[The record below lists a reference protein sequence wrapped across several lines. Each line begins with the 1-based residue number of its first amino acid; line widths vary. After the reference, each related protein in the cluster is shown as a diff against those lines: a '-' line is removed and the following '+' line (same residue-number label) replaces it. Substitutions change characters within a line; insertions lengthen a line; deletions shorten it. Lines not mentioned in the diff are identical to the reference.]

1 MPREKQG
8 YREMLCF
15 LINDKNLPMTL
26 TKKQAAAVLDVSI
39 THLNTIISKGH
50 LKIQDGKI
58 PIGSIASYLCG

>member
-1 MPREKQG
+1 
-8 YREMLCF
+8 MLCF

-26 TKKQAAAVLDVSI
+26 SKKEAAEALGISRVHLDK
-39 THLNTIISKGH
+39 IIAKGH